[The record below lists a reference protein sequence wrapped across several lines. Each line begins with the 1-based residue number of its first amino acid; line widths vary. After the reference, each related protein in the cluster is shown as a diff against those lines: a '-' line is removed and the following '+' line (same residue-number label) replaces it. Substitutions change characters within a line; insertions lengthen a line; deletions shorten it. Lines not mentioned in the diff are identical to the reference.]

1 MLVAFTP
8 RRLIRSAAPATI
20 FARVSDVIEILSGWI
35 AHNMTLDIAS
45 ATWSYDDRHTKEAEE
60 TNIMTEG
67 KIRTETHDRIFR
79 IVIDNP
85 AKKNAFS
92 PAMMEQLS
100 DALTELH
107 NNDSYWVGVICAEG
121 KDFTAGLDMPKFFG
135 PNAEKRN
142 FREGNVD
149 VFGLQKRCK
158 KPIVTAVQGIV
169 FTIGIELMLAGDIV
183 VAADDSRFCQME
195 AKRGIAPL
203 GGAHFRFLSRTGWG
217 NAMYHLFLC
226 DEFTAPRALQI
237 GLVQEV
243 VPAGQQVERAMALA
257 AIIAQNAPLGIQVT
271 KEAAL
276 QYIEHGE
283 AAAIAHI
290 PKVRERVL
298 NSADAREGI
307 QSFIERRT
315 AVFQGR

>member
-1 MLVAFTP
+1 M
-8 RRLIRSAAPATI
+8 AA
-20 FARVSDVIEILSGWI
+20 
-35 AHNMTLDIAS
+35 
-45 ATWSYDDRHTKEAEE
+45 
-60 TNIMTEG
+60 EG
-67 KIRTETHDRIFR
+67 RIRTETHDRIFK
-79 IVIDNP
+79 IIIDNP

-107 NNDSYWVGVICAEG
+107 SNENLWAGVICAEG
-121 KDFTAGLDMPKFFG
+121 KDFTSGLDMPKFFG
-135 PNAEKRN
+135 PNAEKRTV
-142 FREGNVD
+142 REGNVD
-149 VFGLQKRCK
+149 VFGLHKRCR

-195 AKRGIAPL
+195 SKRGIAPL

-217 NAMYHLFLC
+217 NAMYHLLLC
-226 DEFTAPRALQI
+226 DEFGALRAREI

-243 VPAGQQVERAMALA
+243 VPADQQTGRAMELA
-257 AIIAQNAPLGIQVT
+257 EIIARNAPLGIQVT
-271 KEAAL
+271 KEAAAK
-276 QYIEHGE
+276 YVEHGE
-283 AAAIAHI
+283 AAAISCI
-290 PKVRERVL
+290 PSIRDRVL

-307 QSFIERRT
+307 QSFMERRP

>member
-1 MLVAFTP
+1 
-8 RRLIRSAAPATI
+8 
-20 FARVSDVIEILSGWI
+20 
-35 AHNMTLDIAS
+35 
-45 ATWSYDDRHTKEAEE
+45 
-60 TNIMTEG
+60 MTEG
-67 KIRTETHDRIFR
+67 RIRTENHDHIFR
-79 IVIDNP
+79 IIIDNP

-107 NNDSYWVGVICAEG
+107 NNDNYWVGVICAEG

-142 FREGNVD
+142 SREGNVD
-149 VFGLQKRCK
+149 VFGLQKRCR

-183 VAADDSRFCQME
+183 VAADDARFCQME

-226 DEFTAPRALQI
+226 DEFTAARAREI
-237 GLVQEV
+237 ELVQEV
-243 VPAGQQVERAMALA
+243 VPAGQQIERAMALA
-257 AIIAQNAPLGIQVT
+257 TTIAKNAPLGIQVT

-283 AAAIAHI
+283 AAAVAYI

-307 QSFIERRT
+307 QSFIERRA